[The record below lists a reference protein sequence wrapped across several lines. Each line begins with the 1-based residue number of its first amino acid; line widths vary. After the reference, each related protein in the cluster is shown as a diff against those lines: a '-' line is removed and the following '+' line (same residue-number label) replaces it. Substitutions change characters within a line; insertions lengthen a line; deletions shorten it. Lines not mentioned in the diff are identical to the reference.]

1 MHLERIIERA
11 YDVGENGLLKIR
23 GGDWNDALNAVG
35 TETAGESV
43 WLSEFYIAV
52 LKEMSAFYDS
62 REKTLF
68 SERIKSLEKPCLRRT
83 KTAGSSGL

>member
-1 MHLERIIERA
+1 M
-11 YDVGENGLLKIR
+11 KIR

-35 TETAGESV
+35 TDSAGESV

-68 SERIKSLEKPCLRRT
+68 SERINTLEKPCLRRT